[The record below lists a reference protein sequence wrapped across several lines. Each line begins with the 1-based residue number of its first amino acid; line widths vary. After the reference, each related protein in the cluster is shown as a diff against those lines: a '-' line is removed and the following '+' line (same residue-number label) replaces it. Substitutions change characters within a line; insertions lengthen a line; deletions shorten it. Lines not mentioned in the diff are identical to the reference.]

1 MQKVIFALLALCL
14 LQGAYSACSDG
25 TYTTSPVPADGKAE
39 CTACLPICTTCAAPA
54 TCNVAIDKIKG
65 VNRDVT
71 PNTLICSASSWSGAL
86 YGYNKEKDYCQL
98 CIEGC

>member
-25 TYTTSPVPADGKAE
+25 TFTTAPVPADGKAE
-39 CTACLPICTTCAAPA
+39 CTACLPICTTCTTSTACTIAA
-54 TCNVAIDKIKG
+54 DKIKG

-71 PNTLICSASSWSGAL
+71 PNSFICTGSAWTGSS